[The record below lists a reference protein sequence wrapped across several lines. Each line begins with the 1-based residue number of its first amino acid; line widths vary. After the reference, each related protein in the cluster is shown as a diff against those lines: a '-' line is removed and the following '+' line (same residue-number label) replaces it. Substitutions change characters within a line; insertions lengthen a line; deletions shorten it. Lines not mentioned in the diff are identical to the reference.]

1 MNWIG
6 VIIGAVIIAG
16 AIMIVGRYSLVA
28 GGADAT
34 DGLIVW
40 RLDHWTGNVS
50 RCQSA
55 SLFCQSVKY

>member
-1 MNWIG
+1 
-6 VIIGAVIIAG
+6 
-16 AIMIVGRYSLVA
+16 MIVGRYSLVA